1 MVLSD
6 VALARWFWLFAFCG
20 CVFEPLYYAGCNWN
34 GAECGDGVV
43 PRIWRLYSSWD
54 PLFLDMTAPSLLWL
68 RVMCT
73 LECVVFGPC
82 YAAVAVGLQPFRPEG
97 LHTPWLQPLALL
109 FSGALVYS
117 TVVYFAMEV
126 VLANSSGADMTMVF
140 LINGPWTVIPCIL
153 AYKTATV
160 TPPPPVGYPRTHP
173 D

>member
-1 MVLSD
+1 
-6 VALARWFWLFAFCG
+6 
-20 CVFEPLYYAGCNWN
+20 
-34 GAECGDGVV
+34 
-43 PRIWRLYSSWD
+43 
-54 PLFLDMTAPSLLWL
+54 
-68 RVMCT
+68 
-73 LECVVFGPC
+73 
-82 YAAVAVGLQPFRPEG
+82 VAVGLQPFRPEG

-160 TPPPPVGYPRTHP
+160 TPPPPPNGYPRTHP